1 MSFAQN
7 RTLLRSI
14 TNTNDNLDADVEEA
28 IAEGRVEITIGATA
42 ACEESKDFLEQAIA
56 DGIDVDIAQTS
67 CDNVCGETCN
77 ITIYTNTT
85 ETDSSANINF
95 ISATLFILMQV
106 FMQHF

>member
-56 DGIDVDIAQTS
+56 DGIDVDIAQTN
-67 CDNVCGETCN
+67 CDSVCGETCN
-77 ITIYTNTT
+77 IGNVT

>member
-14 TNTNDNLDADVEEA
+14 TNTNDNLDVDVEEA
-28 IAEGRVEITIGATA
+28 IAEGQVEITIGARA
-42 ACEESKDFLEQAIA
+42 ACEESQDFLEQAIV
-56 DGIDVDIAQTS
+56 DGNGTVVDIAQAS
-67 CDNVCGETCN
+67 CDSVCGETCN
-77 ITIYTNTT
+77 IGNVT